1 MARTA
6 LRFALPPLAGL
17 LVLLTGCSAPTTVGS
32 TNVTAENTSN
42 GDAILGFELP
52 KPVFIGTPKAPPAGV
67 KLDLNT
73 KAGPRPPYLAPKD
86 VVIVSLNKPVTASD
100 KEPIIGEIKQITDGD
115 KEGASGSY
123 VEFGPGLQWAQVD
136 LGAKHE
142 IFPVLIWFY
151 HGDPRIYRD
160 VIVQV
165 SDDADFIQNVQ
176 TLFNNDFDNSA
187 GMGVGNDYEFYE
199 TNEGK
204 LVDGRRN
211 GKPAIARYVR
221 VYTKGS
227 TADEM
232 NRFTEIEVWGRPAK

>member
-1 MARTA
+1 MAASA
-6 LRFALPPLAGL
+6 LRSTLPVLAGL
-17 LVLLTGCSAPTTVGS
+17 LLLASGCSAPTTGATTTKPAPVP
-32 TNVTAENTSN
+32 
-42 GDAILGFELP
+42 DAVLAFEYP

-67 KLDLNT
+67 RLAEKPPSE
-73 KAGPRPPYLAPKD
+73 GPRPPYKAPKD
-86 VVIVSLNKPVTASD
+86 VVNISQNKPVTASD

-142 IFPVLIWFY
+142 IFPILIWFY

-165 SDDADFIQNVQ
+165 SDDADFIQGVQ

-211 GKPAIARYVR
+211 GNPAVARYVR
-221 VYTKGS
+221 VYSKGS

>member
-1 MARTA
+1 MTGSA
-6 LRFALPPLAGL
+6 LRSALPVLAGML
-17 LVLLTGCSAPTTVGS
+17 LLASGCSSPTAASPAGAPSPSLKDEV
-32 TNVTAENTSN
+32 
-42 GDAILGFELP
+42 AIDFGLP

-67 KLDLNT
+67 KLDPALQ
-73 KAGPRPPYLAPKD
+73 KDPKRGPYMAPKD
-86 VVIVSLNKPVTASD
+86 VVNISQEKAVTASD

-136 LGAKHE
+136 LGARHE
-142 IFPVLIWFY
+142 IFPILIWFY

-204 LVDGRRN
+204 LVDGRHN
-211 GKPAIARYVR
+211 GKPAVARYVR

-232 NRFTEIEVWGRPAK
+232 NRYTEIEVWGRPAK